1 MLELQTVVSMLGDS
15 PILIEQPEFVDL
27 QLNLKSVQSDIGQLQ
42 SGLQIGNEKTEALKK
57 EITLIG
63 SELEENKDMSR
74 SHQEQLLIAS
84 KLKEAIQAQADQNER
99 FSNDFQTV
107 KKRLLSHENS
117 INEVSAL
124 PEELKLIKNQT
135 DETRFLL
142 NNVVA
147 EFERQDSE
155 VRESLRLVFILFF
168 ICSSRSLYQIGY
180 MTQGATLIILVLS
193 ISLKT
198 ICSRLESDFVNFEF
212 VIDDELVPQLMMLNE
227 TMQDIEDEIQSTV
240 PDSVQRIEHLL
251 MDEIEN
257 KFKKINDNMQK
268 FRSIEFWS
276 RPSLTIAGTNHN
288 FDRILATFHRCRQMN
303 YEVFSNLS
311 CSNFIPNCPTKKRN
325 TKQHKLIKLLST
337 SKLPME

>member
-1 MLELQTVVSMLGDS
+1 MLGDS

-168 ICSSRSLYQIGY
+168 YL
-180 MTQGATLIILVLS
+180 LIS
-193 ISLKT
+193 
-198 ICSRLESDFVNFEF
+198 
-212 VIDDELVPQLMMLNE
+212 
-227 TMQDIEDEIQSTV
+227 
-240 PDSVQRIEHLL
+240 
-251 MDEIEN
+251 
-257 KFKKINDNMQK
+257 
-268 FRSIEFWS
+268 
-276 RPSLTIAGTNHN
+276 
-288 FDRILATFHRCRQMN
+288 
-303 YEVFSNLS
+303 
-311 CSNFIPNCPTKKRN
+311 
-325 TKQHKLIKLLST
+325 
-337 SKLPME
+337 

>member
-1 MLELQTVVSMLGDS
+1 MVSMLGDS
-15 PILIEQPEFVDL
+15 PLLIEQPEFVDL

-57 EITLIG
+57 EISLIEV
-63 SELEENKDMSR
+63 ELEENKDMSR

-117 INEVSAL
+117 INEVSSL
-124 PEELKLIKNQT
+124 PEEVKMIKNQT
-135 DETRFLL
+135 EETQFLL

-155 VRESLRLVFILFF
+155 VRESLRSVFILRSHRLAMRYVTYHMLPSAW
-168 ICSSRSLYQIGY
+168 SS
-180 MTQGATLIILVLS
+180 AN
-193 ISLKT
+193 LKT
-198 ICSRLESDFVNFEF
+198 ILSRLESDFVNFEF

-268 FRSIEFWS
+268 FRYIDYSIQMS
-276 RPSLTIAGTNHN
+276 RMVPGRPGQSRL
-288 FDRILATFHRCRQMN
+288 DCS
-303 YEVFSNLS
+303 EVFLS
-311 CSNFIPNCPTKKRN
+311 RSTG
-325 TKQHKLIKLLST
+325 LYWGLS
-337 SKLPME
+337 SKIV